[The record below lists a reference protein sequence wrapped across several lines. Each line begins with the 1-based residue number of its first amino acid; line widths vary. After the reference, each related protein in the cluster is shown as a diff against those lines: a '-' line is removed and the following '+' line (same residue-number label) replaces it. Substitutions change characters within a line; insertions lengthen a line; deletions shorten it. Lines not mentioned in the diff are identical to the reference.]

1 MQYKSL
7 IALLLTLTT
16 VATMAVAQPSFTDQ
30 PEDMTLMPGQRISIS
45 LSILNLGGSSRDTA
59 YIGEQPDTSNPLP
72 DAALVNVS
80 GTVTF
85 FAPPA
90 VETTSYWLRICSDFG
105 CADSRTF
112 TLFVEGGDTGP
123 SAPFEDA
130 EELGDDWFRSAW
142 LGDFNIAFFPW
153 IFHAQHSWIF
163 IFDGSTADSVFP
175 VRPSLGGVVLDRYGH
190 LSESIQ
196 FRAEFLGV
204 LFRRHFGTSPVCGS
218 CERRVLLPGVILVFS
233 LRAYRGLTPIFLR
246 SLSTVR

>member
-16 VATMAVAQPSFTDQ
+16 GATIAVAQPSFTDQ

-59 YIGEQPDTSNPLP
+59 YTGEHPDTSNPLP
-72 DAALVNVS
+72 DTALVNVS

-105 CADSRTF
+105 CAESRTF

-123 SAPFEDA
+123 PAPFEDA
-130 EELGDDWFRSAW
+130 EELGEDWFRSAW
-142 LGDFNIAFFPW
+142 LGDFNITFFPW
-153 IFHAQHSWIF
+153 IFHAQHSWMF
-163 IFDGSTADSVFP
+163 LFDGSTAESVF
-175 VRPSLGGVVLDRYGH
+175 LFDLA
-190 LSESIQ
+190 SEAWLWTGAGNYPNLYS
-196 FRAEFLGV
+196 FGRNSWVFYFE
-204 LFRRHFGTSPVCGS
+204 GTSGPRQFVDLQSG
-218 CERRVLLPGVILVFS
+218 EFFS
-233 LRAYRGLTPIFLR
+233 LE
-246 SLSTVR
+246 